1 MSIRIRTISL
11 EAFAHA
17 KKKRRFEP
25 GQVTLFFGKNESGKS
40 ILVRSILGSVFKV
53 NKTNRPTN
61 TDTIVEI
68 EGLSQDTVRFTSKSK
83 QSIEQILSVGKELL
97 LQDLSRLCVVSEGN
111 LSLDNKERNN
121 ITVETLRGYFSD
133 QNIRNKVLGRINL
146 VVKNGSLTSDGPIGK
161 NQGEFLALRELEE
174 QLAQIEAY
182 VENLNENYT
191 EAKLSSL
198 FSNVERIKDR
208 LAQINKAKIAT
219 AWQIKQ
225 EIEKLRQFSEGSPI
239 RNVIEAINVIK
250 LIHESEEKAKAL
262 KLEVENYGNLE
273 DDLAWCD
280 GAINFL
286 STQKSPASLSNMR
299 LFLLFFSSAIFISLL
314 VAVYLD
320 QLFWAGFSG
329 TLLFISFL
337 LFAWMNQADQTQKFH
352 QQEIRK
358 TFAEF
363 TRRFDRKDPSLVDLK
378 QVRDRLSQ
386 NKGKL
391 EGLESRYQEE
401 IVRLKQ
407 NWDELRE
414 QCSLIGIPFTKQ
426 IDLLEKKL
434 QEREQSLKDS
444 QKRQELLTNTL
455 MGLGLKEEEIYEI
468 TVNSTY
474 SHEEEIDQTE
484 SLNIHQQEINSLEA
498 NNAVLLQK
506 GRSILGIKSSDY
518 AFLEVLDEIG
528 QKRERLIQEIRQHK
542 AAIMAGILVNN
553 YFLNLTAREDETIN
567 RILQQSQIS
576 QFLKMF
582 TEHYS
587 SIAFDENEVIVR
599 PDDIK
604 LSELSTGTQ
613 EQVLLAIRFGIL
625 RHYLTQQSMFII
637 LDDAFQHSDWDR
649 RLKLV
654 DSLGTLASEGWQILY
669 FTMDEHVRSLF
680 ESRLKPRFK
689 DQFKLYDLDRL
700 D

>member
-1 MSIRIRTISL
+1 LSIRIRTISL
-11 EAFAHA
+11 ESFAYA
-17 KKKRRFEP
+17 KTKRKFEP
-25 GQVTLFFGKNESGKS
+25 RQVTLFFGKNESGKS
-40 ILVRSILGSVFKV
+40 ILVRSILRSVFKV
-53 NKTNRPTN
+53 NKTNRPSN
-61 TDTIVEI
+61 ADTIVEI
-68 EGLSQDTVRFTSKSK
+68 EGLGPENVRFTSGSK
-83 QSIEQILSVGKELL
+83 QSIEQILSVGKEPL

-111 LSLDNKERNN
+111 LSLDNRERNN

-133 QNIRNKVLGRINL
+133 QNIRNKILERIKPA
-146 VVKNGSLTSDGPIGK
+146 VRNGSLTSDGPIGK
-161 NQGEFLALRELEE
+161 NQGEFLTLSDLEE
-174 QLAQIEAY
+174 QLAQIDAY

-198 FSNVERIKDR
+198 FSNMERIKYR
-208 LAQINKAKIAT
+208 LGQINKAKVAK
-219 AWQIKQ
+219 AWQLKQ
-225 EIEKLRQFSEGSPI
+225 EIENLRQFIEGSPI

-262 KLEVENYGNLE
+262 KLEVENYANLE

-280 GAINFL
+280 DALNFL
-286 STQKSPASLSNMR
+286 LSQKSPANLSSKR
-299 LFLLFFSSAIFISLL
+299 LILIFFSSAIFISLL
-314 VAVYLD
+314 VTIYRD
-320 QLFWAGFSG
+320 QLFWSGFSG
-329 TLLFISFL
+329 TLLFSTVL
-337 LFAWMNQADQTQKFH
+337 LLAWMNRADQTEKFH
-352 QQEIRK
+352 QQEIQK

-363 TRRFDRKDPSLVDLK
+363 TRRFGRKDPSVVDVK

-391 EGLESRYQEE
+391 EGLENRYQEE
-401 IVRLKQ
+401 TARLKQ

-414 QCSLIGIPFTKQ
+414 QCSLIEIPFTKQ

-444 QKRQELLTNTL
+444 QKRQDQLTNTL
-455 MGLGLKEEEIYEI
+455 IGLGLKEEEIYEI

-474 SHEEEIDQTE
+474 YPEEEIDQTE
-484 SLNIHQQEINSLEA
+484 SLVLHQQEINSLEA
-498 NNAVLLQK
+498 NNTDLLQK
-506 GRSILGIKSSDY
+506 GKSILGIKSSDY
-518 AFLEVLDEIG
+518 AFLDVLDEIG

-542 AAIMAGILVNN
+542 AAIMAGILVNK
-553 YFLNLTAREDETIN
+553 YFLNLTTREDETIN
-567 RILQQSQIS
+567 QILQQSQIS

-587 SIAFDENEVIVR
+587 RIAFDENEVIVR

-649 RLKLV
+649 REKLV

-669 FTMDEHVRSLF
+669 FTMDDHVRSLF

-689 DQFKLYDLDRL
+689 DQYQLYDLDRH